1 MVIEIV
7 IEKQKFK
14 VIVID
19 YFTPV
24 IATTLLYTT
33 NEIYCQTREIMD
45 HCTLSTMTLTV
56 AEQFAGGIVLAII
69 GFLYLMFDNHICS
82 MLCHEISTVKIYC

>member
-14 VIVID
+14 VIVIVID

-24 IATTLLYTT
+24 IATTLIVEYKSKPSSYI
-33 NEIYCQTREIMD
+33 NEYEK
-45 HCTLSTMTLTV
+45 TV
-56 AEQFAGGIVLAII
+56 AFCSILYKVL
-69 GFLYLMFDNHICS
+69 
-82 MLCHEISTVKIYC
+82 

>member
-14 VIVID
+14 VIVIVID

-24 IATTLLYTT
+24 IATTLVLLSHIVSNVGHAGFQLY
-33 NEIYCQTREIMD
+33 CVQ
-45 HCTLSTMTLTV
+45 
-56 AEQFAGGIVLAII
+56 IVLA
-69 GFLYLMFDNHICS
+69 NSHVN
-82 MLCHEISTVKIYC
+82 EK